1 LFVLSDN
8 VSINNILHHIIIET
22 TTLIFNKVRKQRKE
36 LDYHTKLCAVTTP
49 QHEHSEHKKGT
60 HRKMSTCK
68 KNISD
73 DVIIIRREETF
84 NRCTHQTDDYCAPR

>member
-1 LFVLSDN
+1 VLSSALFVPSLNKSYCPLFVLSDN

-49 QHEHSEHKKGT
+49 QHEHSEHKKRDPQGNV
-60 HRKMSTCK
+60 HLQEKY
-68 KNISD
+68 
-73 DVIIIRREETF
+73 F
-84 NRCTHQTDDYCAPR
+84 G